1 MFFLP
6 THPHSCARS
15 LSSSPCAGLLSAL
28 ERVGVRRFSAFAGHP
43 RARLSL
49 SRQSCPCER
58 CLRQPPPQGRPQLQ
72 TPLPHPCPPPPTL
85 DDVDAASTS
94 TTVTVL
100 VRLHL
105 FTHQNHALNGEE
117 QQGEERDYTKKG
129 GVSPYRLFSVL
140 GNDSPLN
147 LVVSTLFWGLETV

>member
-1 MFFLP
+1 
-6 THPHSCARS
+6 
-15 LSSSPCAGLLSAL
+15 
-28 ERVGVRRFSAFAGHP
+28 
-43 RARLSL
+43 
-49 SRQSCPCER
+49 
-58 CLRQPPPQGRPQLQ
+58 
-72 TPLPHPCPPPPTL
+72 
-85 DDVDAASTS
+85 
-94 TTVTVL
+94 VTVL

-147 LVVSTLFWGLETV
+147 LVVSTLFWGSGDSLIALLASPTPHPIRAESPEARRRPSPERLKTFDSWPVFFRREFHRNWPFLAGFAVTGFVICRMTAGFTEEDLKNSKFVQEHKRR